1 MNNFLL
7 FIVTLF
13 CWSPTWYVIKFQ
25 LGYVD
30 PLVSVFYRFLIAGI
44 VIFIYLIYKK
54 KNLKFSFNQ
63 HLWFLLFGVCLY
75 SLNYVFFYL
84 SNTYLIS
91 AFPAIVFSTVVIMN
105 ILGEGFYFKKK
116 PSLKTLIGAII
127 GMIGI
132 IIIFNDEIFNFSLS
146 NGTHVGLFL
155 ALLGTF
161 SASTGNMVH
170 QRNLNNNFSL
180 IPTLAYSMLYGSL
193 VTLLITQIK
202 GTELL
207 FEYTFSYIASLAY
220 LSMVGSIFA
229 FIFYLR
235 LLEKVGAGRA
245 GYVGVVMPV
254 LALLIS
260 TIFENLEW
268 QQDLIIGLPILII
281 DAALVINQKIK
292 PIKYFLRFFYLL
304 HLPIEPSKHLV
315 PSIQT
320 ALLRLAPSKVAFK
333 ILAPVKSASKRLLL
347 VKFVSINEAP
357 LKFTLV
363 KLALEKLAFSKIPPS
378 RFASYKFVLIK
389 EDSTKLPLANVAFII
404 TPLSKV
410 TLIKLI
416 NDRLEF
422 GI

>member
-1 MNNFLL
+1 MNNYILFL
-7 FIVTLF
+7 VTLF

-30 PLVSVFYRFLIAGI
+30 PLVSVFYRFLIAAI
-44 VIFIYLIYKK
+44 IIFVYLIYKK
-54 KNLKFSFNQ
+54 KNLKFSLNQ
-63 HLWFLLFGVCLY
+63 HAWFLFFGICLY

-91 AFPAIVFSTVVIMN
+91 AFPAVVFSTVVIMN

-116 PSLKTLIGAII
+116 PSLKTLLGAAI

-132 IIIFNDEIFNFSLS
+132 MIIFNEEIFNFSLA

-161 SASTGNMVH
+161 CASTGNMVH
-170 QRNLNNNFSL
+170 QRNLNNNFPL
-180 IPTLAYSMLYGSL
+180 IPTLAYAMLYGSL
-193 VTLLITQIK
+193 VTLSITQIK

-207 FEYTFSYIASLAY
+207 FEYSFSYIASLAY
-220 LSMVGSIFA
+220 LSIVGSIFA

-260 TIFENLEW
+260 TMFENLEW

-281 DAALVINQKIK
+281 GAVLVINQKIK
-292 PIKYFLRFFYLL
+292 PIK
-304 HLPIEPSKHLV
+304 
-315 PSIQT
+315 
-320 ALLRLAPSKVAFK
+320 
-333 ILAPVKSASKRLLL
+333 
-347 VKFVSINEAP
+347 
-357 LKFTLV
+357 
-363 KLALEKLAFSKIPPS
+363 
-378 RFASYKFVLIK
+378 
-389 EDSTKLPLANVAFII
+389 
-404 TPLSKV
+404 
-410 TLIKLI
+410 
-416 NDRLEF
+416 
-422 GI
+422 

>member
-1 MNNFLL
+1 MNNFIL

-30 PLVSVFYRFLIAGI
+30 PLVSVFYRFLIAAI
-44 VIFIYLIYKK
+44 IIFVYLIYKK
-54 KNLKFSFNQ
+54 KTLKFSLNQ
-63 HLWFLLFGVCLY
+63 HVWFLFFGVCLY
-75 SLNYVFFYL
+75 SLNYIFFYL

-91 AFPAIVFSTVVIMN
+91 AFPAVVFSTVVIMN

-116 PSLKTLIGAII
+116 PSLKTLLGATI

-146 NGTHVGLFL
+146 NGTHIGLFL

-161 SASTGNMVH
+161 SASTGNMVY
-170 QRNLNNNFSL
+170 QRNLNNNFPL
-180 IPTLAYSMLYGSL
+180 IPTLAYAMLYGSL

-207 FEYTFSYIASLAY
+207 FEYSFSYIASLAY
-220 LSMVGSIFA
+220 LSIVGSIFA

-260 TIFENLEW
+260 TVFENLEW

-281 DAALVINQKIK
+281 GAVLVINQKIK
-292 PIKYFLRFFYLL
+292 P
-304 HLPIEPSKHLV
+304 
-315 PSIQT
+315 
-320 ALLRLAPSKVAFK
+320 
-333 ILAPVKSASKRLLL
+333 VK
-347 VKFVSINEAP
+347 
-357 LKFTLV
+357 
-363 KLALEKLAFSKIPPS
+363 
-378 RFASYKFVLIK
+378 
-389 EDSTKLPLANVAFII
+389 
-404 TPLSKV
+404 
-410 TLIKLI
+410 
-416 NDRLEF
+416 
-422 GI
+422 